1 MTVGGSTGEDSNT
14 PPNITGQPGEPVSVV
29 GYPDQVSSMPPSTTP
44 GLAKVRMAIS
54 SVRILAVISLVLAL
68 LVAVGGVL
76 GLVLVRDQV
85 SDLQAE
91 VAALSAQQADLLAAA
106 ESAQP
111 TPATPEAEV
120 QESAVAQL
128 PEAPI
133 LPGDVP
139 APAGVDESGAV
150 VIGDPSAANVVEVY
164 VDYQCP
170 FCQRWE
176 AEIGSVLAAK
186 ALQEGSDVQI
196 KQYNLAFLGETSPS
210 LDPPGASAR
219 AASAALCVLEG
230 EGPEVFSTYNAE
242 VFAMADPT
250 EPPTQFATD
259 VMGELASSLGAS
271 DATLECIAQER
282 HVPYVALSTQVG
294 FGRGVQGT
302 PTVIVN
308 GRTVE
313 SAFSDTELLNLV
325 SGVN

>member
-1 MTVGGSTGEDSNT
+1 MTQGGSTGEDFNA
-14 PPNITGQPGEPVSVV
+14 PPSSAGQPVEPVSVV
-29 GYPDQVSSMPPSTTP
+29 GYPDQVSSIPASVTP
-44 GLAKVRMAIS
+44 GLAEVRMAIS

-85 SDLQAE
+85 IDLRAE

-106 ESAQP
+106 EQAQP
-111 TPATPEAEV
+111 APLTPEAEV

-133 LPGDVP
+133 LPGDIA

-150 VIGDPSAANVVEVY
+150 VIGDPNAANVVEVY

-186 ALQEGSDVQI
+186 ALQEGSDLQI
-196 KQYNLAFLGETSPS
+196 KQYNLAFLGETNAN

-219 AASAALCVLEG
+219 AASAAFCVLEG
-230 EGPEVFSTYNAE
+230 EGADAFVEYNAT
-242 VFAMADPT
+242 VFASADPD
-250 EPPTQFATD
+250 EPAAQFATE
-259 VMGELASSLGAS
+259 VMSSLASDLGAS
-271 DATLECIAQER
+271 DATVACIEEER
-282 HVPYVALSTQVG
+282 HVPFTALSTQVG

-302 PTVIVN
+302 PTVVVN

-313 SAFSDTELLNLV
+313 SSFSDQELLGLL
-325 SGVN
+325 G